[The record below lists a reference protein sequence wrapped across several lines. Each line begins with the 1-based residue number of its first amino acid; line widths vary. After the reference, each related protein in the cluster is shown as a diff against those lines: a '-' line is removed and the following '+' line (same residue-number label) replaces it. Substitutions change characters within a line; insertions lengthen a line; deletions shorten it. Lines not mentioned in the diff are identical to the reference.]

1 MPPLLSQSYSNTESS
16 TKTALSIPFVGESTQ
31 STFWSRPP
39 RPRPVV
45 STRKRLR
52 KTDSV
57 FTKQSSVSS
66 FNMYWVLVPRAQ
78 GVLESV
84 VFKTLFVFVALR
96 YPCTYFHNFLTVALK
111 KKKIPLL
118 EFEELLMLLGESYAN
133 ISQWNMLISSVKWWS
148 KQKCKHFRITEA
160 RWYIISI
167 RAWVFYLCTYALWN
181 TLMYIPS
188 ALKEI
193 SIKNCVNFG
202 GEILVIEKSLS
213 LLFNSFFYSRQ
224 INESFFKNV

>member
-16 TKTALSIPFVGESTQ
+16 TKTALFIPFVGESTQ

-39 RPRPVV
+39 RPWPVV

-111 KKKIPLL
+111 KKKNSAFGVWRTSNAIRRILRKYFPM
-118 EFEELLMLLGESYAN
+118 EYAYFKCEV
-133 ISQWNMLISSVKWWS
+133 M
-148 KQKCKHFRITEA
+148 KQTE
-160 RWYIISI
+160 
-167 RAWVFYLCTYALWN
+167 
-181 TLMYIPS
+181 M
-188 ALKEI
+188 
-193 SIKNCVNFG
+193 
-202 GEILVIEKSLS
+202 
-213 LLFNSFFYSRQ
+213 
-224 INESFFKNV
+224 